1 MSKFLKNLLPAI
13 ILTIST
19 IVLSNYFDEDLIS
32 KRAELNLNF
41 KKPKALT
48 QFIQKKSSSRSP
60 ASFEGM
66 RGLSVVVPYGEVAYL
81 DQSAN
86 VDTLTVNGTLL
97 CDEANADP
105 LVELKVKTI
114 YIHGTFRC
122 GTSSNPYNKKLII
135 SLKENNLDPTQNPS
149 YRGIIV
155 MNEGSLILTGD
166 RKKAGWVK
174 LGATANPG
182 QNYIIL
188 ENNQIAQIESTRTR
202 LRTRTINQTQNK
214 FYPGDRIVIGP
225 TGFDYSEAETFTI
238 DSIDPLNPY
247 KLYLDGTI
255 QYQHYGQ
262 KQFFSSRIKGNILL
276 DERAEVAN
284 LTRNILI
291 RADESNGLIDES
303 NAPTAERGG
312 HIMVH
317 HGGFAAIDS
326 VELYKMG
333 QAGIMARYP
342 FHWHHVMDGTGQF
355 VKNSSIHHSFQR
367 CITIHRTN
375 NILLQNNVC
384 YRFKGHG
391 YFLEDGSEVK
401 NKIVKNLAIGA
412 HAPHLNKV
420 LLASDN
426 IQTSESQGRFPSVSG
441 FWISNPDNFVISN
454 IVSGSIGTG
463 FWMSFEKEVRDSSGS
478 IIATPLTTD
487 TWKFSYNTAHAC
499 KTGMT
504 WDGAPNG
511 GLTNNP
517 NNPNDRKIGSAHYRP
532 DNIPTFRGLRAFK
545 NYMTGI
551 YFRGQSAIY
560 KDNLVADNG
569 WSFWHAY
576 NQIIRDTIFIGKTA
590 NTNPEM
596 QDFFFNS
603 TRKSRYRK
611 TGMVLYDG
619 PFEIHR
625 SDFLNYSTAPET
637 YTFPNGVV
645 ENSTSVPFTSTG
657 GSNKFTNIVSD
668 LHFAPEPYHRAHIH
682 GENDYYKDRQILGN
696 AVIRDLDGSLT
707 DDAPGVIVGK
717 RSLGI
722 IPTSSCRPGGETFKN
737 FNICSSNH
745 TEGSLAFMRW
755 DSPSASPWATP
766 FIVKRS
772 DNKFSYPKSEWGL
785 LSATP
790 NNLFATANTSQFS
803 YELLPK
809 YPYTTDQA
817 IGAVAKLD
825 ANTESTSPVI
835 PIVKILAY
843 GNNCRLGLDAV
854 ESQSLAELRTQ
865 STTSWYSRNDTFYV
879 RVIPKDTWQMITVDP
894 ETSARD
900 LRTIGRYPITCDST
914 DVAKRIV
921 GKIERVVYGRSTTT
935 ISGFACNYTHNSS
948 ITVKVYAY
956 GPPLLASEPSPLR
969 RTASYKTH
977 TFLAEASSNRPSDE
991 EIAFKCGKI
1000 SRGGRKFSVTLNN
1013 SDLQRYSQHKFTV
1026 KGISNSGGAD
1036 SFITD
1041 SYRYYVVPQR
1051 EVYDIKR

>member
-1 MSKFLKNLLPAI
+1 MRRLALNLLPAI
-13 ILTIST
+13 TLTIFT
-19 IVLSNYFDEDLIS
+19 VALSNLFDADLIS
-32 KRAELNLNF
+32 KRAEINPYF
-41 KKPKALT
+41 KQAKALSK
-48 QFIQKKSSSRSP
+48 FAPIKKTGRSP

-66 RGLSVVVPYGEVAYL
+66 KGLSVVIPYGEVAYL
-81 DQSAN
+81 DQSTN
-86 VDTLTVNGTLL
+86 IDTLTVYGTLL
-97 CDEANADP
+97 CDEDNADP
-105 LVELKVKTI
+105 VVELKVKTI
-114 YIHGTFRC
+114 YIHGTFQC
-122 GTSSNPYNKKLII
+122 GTSSNTYDKKMII
-135 SLKENNLDPTQNPS
+135 SLKENNVNPTQDPS

-155 MNEGSLILTGD
+155 MDEGSLILNGN
-166 RKKAGWVK
+166 RKRVGWTK
-174 LGATANPG
+174 LGATAYPG
-182 QNYIIL
+182 QDYIIIQNKKL
-188 ENNQIAQIESTRTR
+188 VQTTRSRTKDLISAQI
-202 LRTRTINQTQNK
+202 QNK
-214 FYPGDRIVIGP
+214 FLVGDKVVIGP
-225 TGFDYSEAETFTI
+225 TGFDYSEAESFTI
-238 DSIDPLNPY
+238 TSIDPLNPY
-247 KLYLDGTI
+247 KLYIDGTI
-255 QYQHYGQ
+255 QHQHYGQ

-291 RADESNGLIDES
+291 RSDESNGLIDET

-342 FHWHHVMDGTGQF
+342 FHWHHVMDGSGQF
-355 VKNSSIHHSFQR
+355 VRNSSIHHSFQR

-384 YRFKGHG
+384 YKFKGHG

-401 NKIVKNLAIGA
+401 NKIIKNLAISA
-412 HAPHLNKV
+412 RAPHINKV

-463 FWMSFEKEVRDSSGS
+463 FWMSFEKEVRGSSGA

-487 TWKFSYNTAHAC
+487 TYKFSYNTAHAC
-499 KTGMT
+499 KTGFT
-504 WDGAPNG
+504 WDGAANG
-511 GLTNNP
+511 ALTNNP
-517 NNPNDRKIGSAHYRP
+517 NNPNDRKLGSAHYDP
-532 DNIPTFRGLRAFK
+532 DNIPTFRGLKAFK

-560 KDNLVADNG
+560 KDNLVAENG

-576 NQIIRDTIFIGKTA
+576 NQIIRDTILIGKTS
-590 NTNPEM
+590 NTTQEM
-596 QDFFFNS
+596 QDFFFNQ

-625 SDFLNYSTAPET
+625 SDFLNFSTNHET
-637 YTFPNGVV
+637 YTLANGVV
-645 ENSTSVPFTSTG
+645 ENSTVVPFTSTG

-668 LHFAPEPYHRAHIH
+668 LYFSPEPYHRAHIH

-696 AVIRDLDGSLT
+696 AIIRDLDGSFT
-707 DDAPGVIVGK
+707 DSVPGVVIGK
-717 RSLGI
+717 RSLGFTPGSGCI
-722 IPTSSCRPGGETFKN
+722 SGGEKFKN
-737 FNICSSNH
+737 FKVCSSNH
-745 TEGSLAFMRW
+745 TEGSLTFMRW
-755 DSPSASPWATP
+755 GSPSASPWGTP

-790 NNLFATANTSQFS
+790 NNLFATANSNSYS

-809 YPYTTDQA
+809 YPYTTDQN

-825 ANTESTSPVI
+825 ANTESTNPVI

-843 GNNCRLGLDAV
+843 GNNCHLGLDAI
-854 ESQSLAELRTQ
+854 ESNSLAELRNQT
-865 STTSWYSRNDTFYV
+865 TTSWYSRDDHFYV
-879 RVIPKDTWQMITVDP
+879 RVIPKDTWKMITIDP

-900 LRTIGRYPITCDST
+900 LRTIGRYPITCDNTSVT
-914 DVAKRIV
+914 KRIV
-921 GKIERVVYGRSTTT
+921 GKIEQVSYGQSTTT
-935 ISGFACNYTHNSS
+935 LTGFACNYTDNSS
-948 ITVKVYAY
+948 ISVKLYAY
-956 GPPLLASEPSPLR
+956 GPPLLATGTTSTR
-969 RTASYKTH
+969 IATSYKTH
-977 TFLAEASSNRPSDE
+977 TFLAQSSSNLSSSE

-1000 SRGGRKFSVTLNN
+1000 STGGRSFSLTLNN
-1013 SDLQRYSQHKFTV
+1013 SDLQRYTQHKFTV
-1026 KGISNSGGAD
+1026 KGISNSGGAN
-1036 SFITD
+1036 SFISN
-1041 SYRYYVVPQR
+1041 SYLYDVIPKR